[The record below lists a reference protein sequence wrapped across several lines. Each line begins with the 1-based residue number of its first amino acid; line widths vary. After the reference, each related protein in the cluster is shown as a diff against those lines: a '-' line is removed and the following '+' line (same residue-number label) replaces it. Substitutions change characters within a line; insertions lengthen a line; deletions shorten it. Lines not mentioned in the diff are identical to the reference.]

1 MKAGK
6 VIRNSLLVIVGLV
19 IVILVA
25 LQILLRPQVLTGLV
39 NDFAADYVEG
49 QVNFREV
56 RAHVIKSF
64 PYLNID
70 AHDFSI
76 TYPHERYARYD
87 TLYPSE
93 TRRRFNLLR
102 AGQGKEG
109 VDTLMAFRRLSV
121 SVNYMALLGK
131 SVIHVHR
138 LEVERPRIF
147 AHYYDSTAANWDILP
162 IGGEPKDTT
171 KESKPLPPI
180 VVNHIALT
188 DRPLII
194 YTNPADTLHG
204 MFSMRRF
211 TLEGQVETD
220 QMYRSEARMAIDS
233 LMISG
238 RLPSDTVAFRLQ
250 KLRSAIA
257 ERHFTLDADAEASL
271 RTGEYGRMRLPIH
284 LDADADLPSIP
295 PGRWRPW

>member
-121 SVNYMALLGK
+121 SVNYMSLLGK
-131 SVIHVHR
+131 NVIHVHK

-147 AHYYDSTAANWDILP
+147 AHYYVVLKKSLPLSSTRMKAGKSSTVIFQMASIPSSGYSTHSMLRMLLWDRTAA
-162 IGGEPKDTT
+162 T
-171 KESKPLPPI
+171 PPM
-180 VVNHIALT
+180 VP
-188 DRPLII
+188 R
-194 YTNPADTLHG
+194 
-204 MFSMRRF
+204 
-211 TLEGQVETD
+211 
-220 QMYRSEARMAIDS
+220 
-233 LMISG
+233 
-238 RLPSDTVAFRLQ
+238 
-250 KLRSAIA
+250 
-257 ERHFTLDADAEASL
+257 
-271 RTGEYGRMRLPIH
+271 
-284 LDADADLPSIP
+284 
-295 PGRWRPW
+295 